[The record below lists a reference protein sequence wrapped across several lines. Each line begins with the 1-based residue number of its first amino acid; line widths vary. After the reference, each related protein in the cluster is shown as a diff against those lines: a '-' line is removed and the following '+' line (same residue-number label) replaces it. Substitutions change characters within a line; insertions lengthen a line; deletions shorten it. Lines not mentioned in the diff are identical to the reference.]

1 MKRRSPQFEEL
12 LTPDQVARAF
22 AVDSKTVTRWQ
33 KAGRFPPGTVVMTL
47 GGHRRFKGAVI
58 RQLLKDGER

>member
-1 MKRRSPQFEEL
+1 VTRPSPQFDEL
-12 LTPDQVARAF
+12 LTPLEIAQAF
-22 AVDSKTVTRWQ
+22 AVDSKTVTRWA
-33 KAGRFPPGTVVMTL
+33 KAGKFPPGTVVMTL